1 LFETLPTSRR
11 ERGPRTERH
20 DRSGHFEFRNSNFEF
35 IPRPPG
41 VMGELR
47 GKFEIRNSKSAIS
60 PFRRRSMI
68 TLRELWRTYH
78 VGDSDVHAL
87 RDVTLEIGRGDYLA
101 VMGPSGSGKSTLLNI
116 LGCLDRPTSGSYAF
130 AGRDVGL
137 LSDSER
143 TRLRQSEIGFVFQF
157 FHLLPRLT
165 AQGNV
170 ELPMLFAGV
179 SRAERRERAARALEA
194 VGLSDRVHH
203 RPDQLSGGQRQRVA
217 IARAVVM
224 EPGLLL
230 ADEPTGNLDRA
241 AAVEVMEL
249 LGTMNADGQTVVLVT
264 HDPEVGSRARSAVR
278 MDDGAIVER
287 R

>member
-1 LFETLPTSRR
+1 
-11 ERGPRTERH
+11 
-20 DRSGHFEFRNSNFEF
+20 
-35 IPRPPG
+35 
-41 VMGELR
+41 
-47 GKFEIRNSKSAIS
+47 
-60 PFRRRSMI
+60 MI
-68 TLRELWRTYH
+68 VLDDLWRTYR

-87 RDVTLEIGRGDYLA
+87 RSVHLEIEKGDYLA

-116 LGCLDRPTSGSYAF
+116 LGCLDRPTSGTYTFGS
-130 AGRDVGL
+130 RDVASM
-137 LSDSER
+137 SDAER
-143 TRLRQSEIGFVFQF
+143 TKLRQSEIGFIFQF

-179 SRAERRERAARALEA
+179 SRAERRERASDALDS
-194 VGLSDRVHH
+194 VGLANRKHH

-224 EPGLLL
+224 GPGLLL

-241 AAVEVMEL
+241 AAAEVMEL
-249 LGTMNADGQTVVLVT
+249 LGAMNIDGQTVVLVT
-264 HDPEVGSRARSAVR
+264 HDPEVADRARTEVR
-278 MDDGAIVER
+278 MDDGEIVER